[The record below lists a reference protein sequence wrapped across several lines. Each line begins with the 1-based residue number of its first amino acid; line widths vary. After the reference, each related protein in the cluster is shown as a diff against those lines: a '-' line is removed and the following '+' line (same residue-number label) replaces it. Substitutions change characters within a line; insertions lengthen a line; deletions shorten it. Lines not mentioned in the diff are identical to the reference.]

1 MHEKTYSTEAAAE
14 KAGIS
19 YVSLRR
25 WLSAGRFQ
33 PSVQIE
39 MDGGRHLW
47 RFTDADVKRLRTTV
61 KERRWRWPGMGRPKK
76 SKG

>member
-39 MDGGRHLW
+39 MDGGLPMP
-47 RFTDADVKRLRTTV
+47 T
-61 KERRWRWPGMGRPKK
+61 
-76 SKG
+76 